1 MLKLEKIFIENIK
14 SIKNAEINFGDL
26 TVVTG
31 VNSSGKS
38 SLIQSIL
45 YLAQW
50 YGSAEFM
57 NNEDNSIFHTCR
69 YMTDT

>member
-14 SIKNAEINFGDL
+14 SITNAEINFGDL

-31 VNSSGKS
+31 VKSSGKS

-45 YLAQW
+45 YLAQC
-50 YGSAEFM
+50 Y
-57 NNEDNSIFHTCR
+57 
-69 YMTDT
+69 